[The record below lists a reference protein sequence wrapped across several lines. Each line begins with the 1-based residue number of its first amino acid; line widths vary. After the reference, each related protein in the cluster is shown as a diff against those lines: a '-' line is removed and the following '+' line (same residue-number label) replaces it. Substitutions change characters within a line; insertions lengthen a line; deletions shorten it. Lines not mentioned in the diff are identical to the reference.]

1 MKTDYPCSK
10 HKTQIAQSDKPT
22 ILESAF
28 ERAVKVIN
36 KHQTIRLNAQQWQ
49 KAMAILDAEP
59 DPHPEMVALFNR
71 GYKNVNVDN

>member
-36 KHQTIRLNAQQWQ
+36 EHQTIRLNAQQ
-49 KAMAILDAEP
+49 
-59 DPHPEMVALFNR
+59 
-71 GYKNVNVDN
+71 